1 MTTTPADPTVDSEIK
16 GEISPTAPPV
26 AVTALSRYV
35 EEPRELIPG
44 HAVRLLRNGLETFP
58 VWLAAIEAARHRIS
72 LEMYIFNDDTI
83 GRQFA
88 DALGRAARRG
98 VEVRVMYDYVGC
110 RATPAD
116 FFARMRAQ
124 GVHTIAYHKH
134 RFWRPRFWALMRRN
148 HRKTLVCD
156 GRVAFTG
163 GLNIAI
169 EWVGLSSGGG
179 DWRDAVIQVEGPAV
193 ATIEAV
199 FLRTWNRRAKKWA
212 RLDPARLPT
221 PAPAGD
227 VPLVVISNSE
237 MGERFA
243 IRRAALHAVRES
255 RQRVYLANPYFVPD
269 RGVLRALQHAARRGV
284 DVRLLLPGESDSRVL
299 DLATRAI
306 LGPLLAAGVRVWHS
320 KAVVHTKAVA
330 VDEAFVSIG
339 SYNFDH
345 RSLAYNLEV
354 VVNVVDTAYARD
366 VVAFL
371 ESDIAVSEEL
381 TREAFGRRPLLVRLM
396 ERLAYSL
403 RKWL

>member
-1 MTTTPADPTVDSEIK
+1 MTTTRADPTVDSEIK
-16 GEISPTAPPV
+16 GEIPAAAPP
-26 AVTALSRYV
+26 ADLALSRYV
-35 EEPRELIPG
+35 EDRRELSPG
-44 HAVRLLRNGLETFP
+44 HAVRLLRNGEETFP
-58 VWLAAIEAARHRIS
+58 AWLAAIEAARHRIS
-72 LEMYIFNDDTI
+72 LEMYIFNDDAI
-83 GRQFA
+83 GRRFA